1 MSKKNSNKALI
12 AVPCFNE
19 LDAIRETVREII
31 KVKRSIPN
39 VDLLVV
45 DDGSTDDSTKSIAD
59 LGAMIIKHPSNLGLG
74 ESFKTAADFMLSEGY
89 EYLITID
96 ADGQF
101 LASEIPKF
109 LEIISGSKWGLVTG
123 SRFLPE
129 SKVDN
134 MPISRRIG
142 NIAYVKIL
150 QALTRTKITDVSC
163 GFRAYNREALL
174 NIDLKNNFTYTHE
187 TIMQLTQAQIPIRD
201 IPVTV
206 EYFKNRK
213 SKISGS
219 LIKYG
224 YRTLKIIL
232 KTTLILKPVQ
242 TFLSLALLFSLPGSY
257 FGYIFLE
264 NKLKTGSFQGY
275 LYAGISSGFLFILFL
290 LSCMFAG
297 VSAVFMESNRKLGRI
312 LYLAKL
318 AKYKSE

>member
-1 MSKKNSNKALI
+1 MSGQTSNKALI

-19 LDAIRETVREII
+19 MEAIRKTILEII
-31 KVKRSIPN
+31 DIKKTLPN
-39 VDLLVV
+39 TDLLVV
-45 DDGSTDDSTKSIAD
+45 DDGSTDDSVKSIED
-59 LGAMIIKHPSNLGLG
+59 LGIVIIKHSSNLGLG
-74 ESFKTAADFMLSEGY
+74 ESFKTAVDFMLAQGY

-109 LEIISGSKWGLVTG
+109 LEIITGSKWGLVTG

-129 SKVDN
+129 SKLAN
-134 MPISRRIG
+134 MPTSRKIG
-142 NIAYVKIL
+142 NKVYVRIL
-150 QALTRTKITDVSC
+150 QTLTRAKITDVSC

-187 TIMQLTQAQIPIRD
+187 TIMQLTQAQVPMKDTPI
-201 IPVTV
+201 TV
-206 EYFKNRK
+206 EYFKNRE

-224 YRTLKIIL
+224 YQTLKIIL

-242 TFLSLALLFSLPGSY
+242 TFLSMASLFSFPGAY
-257 FGYIFLE
+257 FGYIFIE
-264 NKLKTGSFQGY
+264 NKIRTGSFQGY

-290 LSCMFAG
+290 LCCMFAG
-297 VSAVFMESNRKLGRI
+297 VSAVFMESNRKLGKI
-312 LYLAKL
+312 LYLTKL
-318 AKYKSE
+318 TQYKNK